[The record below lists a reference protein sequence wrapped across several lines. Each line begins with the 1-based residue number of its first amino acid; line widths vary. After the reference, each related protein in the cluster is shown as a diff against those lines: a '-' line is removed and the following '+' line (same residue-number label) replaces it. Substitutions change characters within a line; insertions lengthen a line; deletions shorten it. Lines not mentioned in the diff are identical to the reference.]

1 MSEIALLKAK
11 SLIDESISQYST
23 TGKRPVI
30 FIETGVKY
38 NDKTEIPPRFQQ
50 KVPNSGSKYMI
61 DFSGYE
67 YQYIDLLDPIELAKI
82 MSKNSQN
89 G

>member
-1 MSEIALLKAK
+1 M
-11 SLIDESISQYST
+11 
-23 TGKRPVI
+23 I

-38 NDKTEIPPRFQQ
+38 NDTTEIPARFQQ
-50 KVPNSGSKYMI
+50 KVPNSCSKYMI

-67 YQYIDLLDPIELAKI
+67 YQYIDLLEPVELAKI
-82 MSKNSQN
+82 ISKNTYN